1 MYYKEE
7 LINEIWHYKLSPNSE
22 WIPMSVEQL
31 NASLTRAKEY
41 AKSEYSRGVSDG
53 KLICEHGTTMW
64 QD

>member
-7 LINEIWHYKLSPNSE
+7 LINGVWHYKLSPNSE

-31 NASLTRAKEY
+31 NASLTRAKEHS
-41 AKSEYSRGVSDG
+41 KSEYNRGISDG
-53 KLICEHGTTMW
+53 KIICEHGTTMW